1 MSYYGMTRKE
11 ALSLKHWEFE
21 SCRKFFYQ
29 QKARDALS
37 NYQSVSMAF
46 GGSKEDTK
54 EYLNDL
60 RERAG
65 YNTKP
70 KRYQII
76 NNVTTIDAGERAKP
90 IRALSIFDNMMGIQ
104 PLEVYEDLKVNKIEG
119 YGDE

>member
-1 MSYYGMTRKE
+1 MTRQQ

-29 QKARDALS
+29 QKARDAFS
-37 NYQSVSMAF
+37 NYQSVGMAF

-54 EYLNDL
+54 EYLDDL
-60 RERAG
+60 RDRAG

-70 KRYQII
+70 KRYQIV
-76 NNVTTIDAGERAKP
+76 NNATDNDAAERSKP

-104 PLEVYEDLKVNKIEG
+104 PLEIYEDLKVNRIEG
-119 YGDE
+119 YGDD